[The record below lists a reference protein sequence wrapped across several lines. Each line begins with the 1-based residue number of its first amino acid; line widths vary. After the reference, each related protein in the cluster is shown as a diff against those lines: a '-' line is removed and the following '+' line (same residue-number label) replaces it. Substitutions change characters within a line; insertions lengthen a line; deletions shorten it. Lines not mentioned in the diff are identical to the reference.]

1 MTFREKIDNIL
12 RINGK
17 KFKSIQDLELA
28 AGLGMNTLRKA
39 YNENREPSRK
49 VIGKLLEEIGIN
61 PEWYEGAKGEV
72 FLKNGTQDKEP
83 AINKNLPYNEER
95 EILIRNIDRMGAF
108 IEYLLQEKKEQGR

>member
-49 VIGKLLEEIGIN
+49 VVGKLLEEIGIN
-61 PEWYEGAKGEV
+61 PEWYEAGKGDV
-72 FLKNGTQDKEP
+72 FLQKGTQDKEP

-95 EILIRNIDRMGAF
+95 EILIRTIDRMGNY
-108 IEYLLQEKKEQGR
+108 IEHLLKEKGTSG